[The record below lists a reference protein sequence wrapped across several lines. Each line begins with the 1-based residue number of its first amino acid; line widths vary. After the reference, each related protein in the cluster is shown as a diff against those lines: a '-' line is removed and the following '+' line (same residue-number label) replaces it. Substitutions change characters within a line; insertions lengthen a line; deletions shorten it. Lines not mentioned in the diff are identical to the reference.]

1 MMHHIKHVT
10 TRSRSFRWTHNRP
23 LALTMLAG
31 TLAWFALSGCDGPP
45 PNATGANP
53 PPSVDKSLVRLTTE
67 EIKSAGIIVQPVTRS
82 EFRTIRDFPGTVEP
96 NEHALAEITTLVR
109 GRVIDVYADLGR
121 EVKGGTLLA
130 LLYSSEL
137 GMAQSAYLKATAKLN
152 VAERAF
158 RRAESLLKEKVIGV
172 AELQRRE
179 GEMLSLRAELREARD
194 RLLILGLTDEDLRNL
209 DRNHTIRSHVPV
221 VAPFDGRII
230 ARNLTKGEV
239 VETTE
244 KLFVVADL
252 TDVWVTAV
260 IPEKDIPYI
269 RPDQTGTGQSVEVH
283 VAAYPGQ
290 AFQGRITY
298 VGDVLDPATRTM
310 RLRLEL
316 PNPERKLKP
325 AMYATVRVYSEPEA
339 NALLIPESAV
349 QRDRDRQFVF
359 VEREPAIFEARDV
372 KLGSSNGREI
382 KVLDGLLEGESIV
395 TNGAFVLKSELLG
408 EQM

>member
-23 LALTMLAG
+23 FVLMMLAG
-31 TLAWFALSGCDGPP
+31 MFALLPLSGCDGPP

-53 PPSVDKSLVRLTTE
+53 PPSADKSLVRLTAE

-158 RRAESLLKEKVIGV
+158 RRAELLLKEKVIGV

>member
-1 MMHHIKHVT
+1 MQHTPQPT
-10 TRSRSFRWTHNRP
+10 TRSRSFRRKRDRP
-23 LALTMLAG
+23 LALTMLAR

-158 RRAESLLKEKVIGV
+158 RRAELLLKEKVIGV

>member
-1 MMHHIKHVT
+1 MQHTPQPT
-10 TRSRSFRWTHNRP
+10 TRSRSFRRKRDRP

-137 GMAQSAYLKATAKLN
+137 GMAQSAYLKATVKLN

-158 RRAESLLKEKVIGV
+158 RRAELLLKEKVIGV